1 MAAFPVGVRHPA
13 EGFSAHAATE
23 LSFILDGE
31 FDVETPEGV
40 LHVGR
45 DSLVVIPAG
54 EPNATLTLPAGRVV
68 EFLAAEQQGYKA
80 ACPPRRG
87 PDLNRTC
94 ILPGRPNHRTVTC
107 GTEHK

>member
-1 MAAFPVGVRHPA
+1 MRIIPMQWDDAVVQIENLGEKIASGRVTTTYGMAAFPVGVRHPA

-23 LSFILDGE
+23 ISFILDGE

-54 EPNATLTLPAGRVV
+54 EPHRSAEHTSELPSLMRIS
-68 EFLAAEQQGYKA
+68 Y
-80 ACPPRRG
+80 
-87 PDLNRTC
+87 
-94 ILPGRPNHRTVTC
+94 
-107 GTEHK
+107 